1 VGCRTFPKCPPNAP
15 PAGDPSECNGGHRS
29 PVALNVATNPTRLA
43 TSFLSIPT
51 AFCLVRIWSSNSSC
65 TGYIFT
71 FWKPTTSFFNILPIR
86 HARAKWNIYGVF
98 LPNEVLHRVY
108 RNNAKRLLKNLA

>member
-1 VGCRTFPKCPPNAP
+1 LLETHPNVTVDIGARC
-15 PAGDPSECNGGHRS
+15 AERGHQ
-29 PVALNVATNPTRLA
+29 PTRLA

-98 LPNEVLHRVY
+98 LPNEVLRRVY
-108 RNNAKRLLKNLA
+108 RNNAKRLLKNFA